1 MSNMNEV
8 PLITWLLMSMS
19 LNVKRI
25 SIIVITISVII
36 NIIFIIVIVIFLLLL
51 SSLLFHVVIVSL
63 DFNRLRDLNIY
74 NA

>member
-1 MSNMNEV
+1 
-8 PLITWLLMSMS
+8 MSMS

-36 NIIFIIVIVIFLLLL
+36 IIFIIVIVIFLLLL
-51 SSLLFHVVIVSL
+51 SSLLFHVVIVTL

>member
-1 MSNMNEV
+1 
-8 PLITWLLMSMS
+8 MS

-51 SSLLFHVVIVSL
+51 SSLLFHVVIVTL

-74 NA
+74 NAQFSA